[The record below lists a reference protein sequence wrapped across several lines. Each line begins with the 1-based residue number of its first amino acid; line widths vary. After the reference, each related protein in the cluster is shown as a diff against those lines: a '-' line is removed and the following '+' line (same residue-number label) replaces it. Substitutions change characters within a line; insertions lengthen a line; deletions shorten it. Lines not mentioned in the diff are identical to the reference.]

1 MSEKYTFFMHLK
13 ALPTWLR
20 LSREDR
26 NKFNAQIIQPI
37 LKQYSA
43 VNLRWYDAETFTTK
57 TSDIAVFEVHS
68 LRDYYFMVDA
78 LRDSP
83 MFSMPYFELIDIFPA
98 IEEGYL
104 EYEASRGL
112 DSSCK

>member
-26 NKFNAQIIQPI
+26 NKFNVQIIQPI

-43 VNLRWYDAETFTTK
+43 VNVRWYDAEAFTTK
-57 TSDIAVFEVHS
+57 TSDIAVFETDS
-68 LRDYYFMVDA
+68 LRDYYFVVDA
-78 LRDSP
+78 LRDSQ
-83 MFSMPYFELIDIFPA
+83 MFSVPYFELMDIIPA
-98 IEEGYL
+98 VEEGYL
-104 EYEASRGL
+104 EYEASL
-112 DSSCK
+112 